1 MEFDSSGL
9 CGSAAVPLAAASL
22 PPYLAFRYGGGG
34 GFACITQK
42 PLLLSVGSCCSTAF
56 SRLPACVSRL
66 VFFFVS
72 SLFLSVSPDPP
83 APSPPR
89 HPAFGI
95 FPAYCSAGVSRSAAR
110 SSKSTPAAGS
120 GSEAARQRFRLAVCG
135 ARCFPHQCA
144 VCVRVCVRGF
154 ADFAGWRDAAEK
166 ARQAEGR

>member
-83 APSPPR
+83 RSLPTASPCFRDISSLLLGRGVPQR
-89 HPAFGI
+89 CALLRINTSSGI
-95 FPAYCSAGVSRSAAR
+95 
-110 SSKSTPAAGS
+110 
-120 GSEAARQRFRLAVCG
+120 RQRGRTAAFQTGCVWSQMLSASVRCLCACVCERL
-135 ARCFPHQCA
+135 R
-144 VCVRVCVRGF
+144 
-154 ADFAGWRDAAEK
+154 
-166 ARQAEGR
+166 